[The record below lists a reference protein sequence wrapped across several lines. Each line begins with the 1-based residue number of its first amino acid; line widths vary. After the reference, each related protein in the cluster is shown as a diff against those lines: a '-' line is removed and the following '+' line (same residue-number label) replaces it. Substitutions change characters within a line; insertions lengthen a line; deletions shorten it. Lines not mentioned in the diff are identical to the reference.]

1 MKIAIGLTVLIVLMQ
16 FYDFW
21 STYFVLTHG
30 GREMNPV
37 LLRLQEFL
45 LRLGFGWKWLW
56 LMIAK
61 TWAIL
66 VLGVGWYFNVWA
78 GDGVY
83 VLGAL
88 AAFYSYVMLGN
99 YRAVKEVRN
108 RSKGVGP

>member
-1 MKIAIGLTVLIVLMQ
+1 MKISIGLTVLIVLMQ
-16 FYDFW
+16 CYDFW
-21 STYFVLTHG
+21 STHFVLTHG
-30 GREMNPV
+30 GREMNLV
-37 LLRLQEFL
+37 LLRLREFL
-45 LRLGFGWKWLW
+45 LRLGFRWKWLW

-78 GDGVY
+78 DDGVY

-88 AAFYSYVMLGN
+88 VAFYSYVMLGN

-108 RSKGVGP
+108 RRKGVGP